1 MTYTGFINPKQC
13 KTVGELWAYVGLT
26 PQNNKLKHGEQGK
39 FNPHI
44 KGRFWLIATNV
55 IRALDKND
63 YPLYKIKKTTTEI
76 DLISYGSKKRSREVG
91 TGARILW
98 PNVS

>member
-1 MTYTGFINPKQC
+1 MTYTGFINPKIC

-55 IRALDKND
+55 IRALNS
-63 YPLYKIKKTTTEI
+63 PIILSIK
-76 DLISYGSKKRSREVG
+76 
-91 TGARILW
+91 
-98 PNVS
+98 